1 MDSEKLIYWFEEIGA
16 KDGHLVG
23 NKCANLGEMIQL
35 GIRISQG
42 FAISANCYTRFIE
55 ETGAKQEILNYIR
68 SQDKIEGIKKLDEAS
83 RKIRA
88 MIEDKELPDDLK
100 DKIAS
105 AYESLS
111 QRMGTH
117 DAHVAVRSSA
127 LAEDSAT
134 ASFAGQFESY
144 LNVKGKEEL
153 FTKVKKVWSSTFT
166 SRAMSYR
173 TIKKMAPEGDP
184 IGVAVLAMVNA
195 RASGISF
202 TVDPVTGDFSKIIIE
217 ANWGLGEGVVSG
229 AECVDGFVVDK
240 ESLNVIKSHIGRKV
254 QCVVKKEDGA
264 RWADVPEHMQAM
276 PCISNE
282 EVKEVAKVARY
293 VEASLGCPQD
303 MEWAVDQDF
312 SFPDN
317 IFWLQ
322 TRPAKAAAQKKVS
335 AASHIADL
343 IAKKLG
349 GI

>member
-42 FAISANCYTRFIE
+42 FAIGANCYTRFIE
-55 ETGAKQEILNYIR
+55 ETGTKQEIINYIR
-68 SQDKIEGIKKLDEAS
+68 SQDTIEGIKKLDEAS

-88 MIEDKELPDDLK
+88 MIEDKELPDNLK

-105 AYESLS
+105 AYELLS
-111 QRMGTH
+111 KKMGTP

-127 LAEDSAT
+127 LAEDSAG

-173 TIKKMAPEGDP
+173 TIKNMAPEGDP

-202 TVDPVTGDFSKIIIE
+202 TADPVIGDFSKIIIE

-229 AECVDGFVVDK
+229 AECVDGFAVEK
-240 ESLNVIKSHIGRKV
+240 ESLNVIKSHIGEKV
-254 QCVVKKEDGA
+254 QCVVKKEDGVEWVA
-264 RWADVPEHMQAM
+264 VPEHMQTI
-276 PCISNE
+276 PCISDE
-282 EVKEVAKVARY
+282 EIKEIAKVARY

-303 MEWAVDQDF
+303 MEWAVDQDLN
-312 SFPDN
+312 FPES

-322 TRPAKAAAQKKVS
+322 TRPAKVAAKKIVS
-335 AASHIADL
+335 PALHIADL
-343 IAKKLG
+343 MAKKFG
-349 GI
+349 AY